1 MTYSQV
7 ELAAAQKAV
16 FRDIVRFEPAPLKTS
31 GYLESFVL
39 AGFALQELGHASVI
53 VDAFIDKSPFS
64 KLAFNA
70 LKRASAHYI
79 LHDKP
84 LPDRLRTWVVDY
96 LHDTAKEPSRGK
108 NGPNRSELEHAFLLN
123 CVDKV
128 ITLTSLPIYPTETRG
143 LPNCALGVVAAAS
156 REVKEKMGRSVLP
169 TTPKT
174 MERRYLQARKWIE
187 DKH

>member
-16 FRDIVRFEPAPLKTS
+16 IRDIVRFESAPLKTS

-39 AGFALQELGHASVI
+39 AGFALKELGQASTI
-53 VDAFIDKSPFS
+53 VDAFLDKSAFS

-70 LKRASAHYI
+70 LKRASGHYI
-79 LHDKP
+79 LHDKQMP
-84 LPDRLRTWVVDY
+84 ERLKTWVVDY

-108 NGPNRSELEHAFLLN
+108 SGPNRSELKHAFLLN

-128 ITLTSLPIYPTETRG
+128 IARTSLPIYPTETRG
-143 LPNCALGVVAAAS
+143 IENCALGVVAAAS
-156 REVKEKMGRSVLP
+156 KEVKEQMGSSVFP

-174 MERRYLQARKWIE
+174 MERRYLQARRWIE
-187 DKH
+187 AKR